1 MSDLLNQL
9 NDEDLDPIVTITD
22 TDGTTGQ
29 YEFLDIVFLGDKEYV
44 VVSLPQSD
52 GDVEIFR
59 VLPYESGE
67 AYARVQDDATLLQVF
82 EIFRR
87 QHEDEFDFD

>member
-9 NDEDLDPIVTITD
+9 NDEDLDPVVTITD

>member
-22 TDGTTGQ
+22 TDGNTGQ

-82 EIFRR
+82 EIFRC

>member
-22 TDGTTGQ
+22 TDGATGQ